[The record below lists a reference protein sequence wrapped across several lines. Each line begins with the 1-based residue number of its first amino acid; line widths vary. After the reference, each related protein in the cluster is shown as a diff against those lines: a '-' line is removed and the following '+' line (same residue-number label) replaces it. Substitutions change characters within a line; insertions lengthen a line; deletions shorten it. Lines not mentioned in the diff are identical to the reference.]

1 MSHLREQQP
10 LRNLSDTF
18 LIVKTLNLPLENSWL
33 LHVCSL
39 FCLSVDLFAYLYFPF
54 HITFHISTVTEM
66 GWNNV
71 NTVFYYKSF
80 GCMDSFFCMNK
91 NFLFFFFFEGRRG
104 NNPFTTNLRKSYV
117 HTE

>member
-1 MSHLREQQP
+1 MACLREQQP
-10 LRNLSDTF
+10 LQNLSDTF
-18 LIVKTLNLPLENSWL
+18 LIFKTLNTPLENNWH
-33 LHVCSL
+33 LHICSL

-71 NTVFYYKSF
+71 NTVLYYKSF

-91 NFLFFFFFEGRRG
+91 KLFFEGRRG

-117 HTE
+117 HSE